1 MKKGLSLLLAI
12 TMLLSLAACGAG
24 QQKGTDAADSKDSS
38 IPSAPFSDVTVKT
51 SPDKYTWYVKN
62 YVGKNLASV
71 GYTSLGGDRMDSY
84 GAGYI
89 QLILL
94 TPNGEYV
101 DIDSEDDLKNWRV
114 VGQSPAA
121 NTEIK
126 YTFMVDDEGNE
137 YDSLLDFQNIEEIV
151 LALAP
156 VRGEAAAPPLTDI
169 NAAAD
174 RYTLYVRDYTGR
186 NLTQCGYTSL
196 GGDRMDQYGNAY
208 VRLSLITE
216 NGDYVDIEN
225 DDELKKWYVTEQN
238 ILPNAELKLTYQLD
252 AEGNEY
258 ENLIAHQNIE
268 EIELF
273 IMPVNASDEVSGT
286 PLAEAADDAEEQAPT
301 VSDGGLRPEFKA
313 AMDAYEAFYDEYCAF
328 MTTYNENPTDMTLL
342 RQYAEIMD
350 RAVEAEEAFS
360 QWDDED
366 LNSEESK
373 YYLEVNN
380 RVMQKLLDVVE

>member
-1 MKKGLSLLLAI
+1 
-12 TMLLSLAACGAG
+12 
-24 QQKGTDAADSKDSS
+24 
-38 IPSAPFSDVTVKT
+38 
-51 SPDKYTWYVKN
+51 
-62 YVGKNLASV
+62 
-71 GYTSLGGDRMDSY
+71 
-84 GAGYI
+84 
-89 QLILL
+89 
-94 TPNGEYV
+94 
-101 DIDSEDDLKNWRV
+101 
-114 VGQSPAA
+114 
-121 NTEIK
+121 
-126 YTFMVDDEGNE
+126 
-137 YDSLLDFQNIEEIV
+137 
-151 LALAP
+151 
-156 VRGEAAAPPLTDI
+156 
-169 NAAAD
+169 
-174 RYTLYVRDYTGR
+174 
-186 NLTQCGYTSL
+186 
-196 GGDRMDQYGNAY
+196 MDQYGNAY